1 MKRKLPIAILL
12 MLLISVA
19 GYSQKK
25 MKSPPATAEG
35 TIDGVQVTVNYHQP
49 SARGREIMGGLV
61 PFDKVWRTG
70 ANNATTVS
78 FSEDVNVAGEDLE
91 KGKYSL
97 WTIPGEDQ
105 WTIIFNSETDVWGT
119 QYNEEADVLR
129 VDVDGV
135 SATDDF
141 VETFT
146 ISVED
151 DAILLTWENTEVS
164 IPITKG

>member
-1 MKRKLPIAILL
+1 MKRNLLITTLL
-12 MLLISVA
+12 MFVLITA
-19 GYSQKK
+19 GNAQKK

-35 TIDGVQVTVNYHQP
+35 TIDGVEVTISYHQP

-70 ANNATTVS
+70 ANNATTVT
-78 FSEDVNVAGEDLE
+78 FSEDVNVAGEALE

-97 WTIPGEDQ
+97 WTIPGEDE
-105 WTIIFNSETDVWGT
+105 WTIIFNSETEIWGT

-129 VDVDGV
+129 VDVDEV

-151 DAILLTWENTEVS
+151 DAIVLTWENTKVS